1 MEENSM
7 LNMQPLS
14 AVPRQRTNKCDT
26 CTKTF
31 RRRDDYD
38 RHQFLHAGVYTY
50 PCQEKNCC
58 KTFTNRSHLLRHMQT
73 KHLERSSAS
82 SPKVWNCEHPNC
94 TMQFARKHAMKR
106 HYNVKHTLGKQYVC
120 DLCSERFWRKL
131 QLKQHMIHH
140 TGQYPHKC
148 EPCGQGFINL
158 KSMRDH
164 RCQRNSY
171 KCTNC
176 SIMFVRW
183 LELVTH
189 QRLEHAK
196 QFRCEECNKLLRTK
210 RNLKAHAQVHLAEDV
225 QEVYECPYAGCTRFY
240 TYKRNLNI
248 HVRSKH
254 RSTKSEE

>member
-1 MEENSM
+1 
-7 LNMQPLS
+7 
-14 AVPRQRTNKCDT
+14 
-26 CTKTF
+26 
-31 RRRDDYD
+31 
-38 RHQFLHAGVYTY
+38 
-50 PCQEKNCC
+50 
-58 KTFTNRSHLLRHMQT
+58 MQT

-94 TMQFARKHAMKR
+94 TMQFTRKHAMKR

-176 SIMFVRW
+176 SKVFVRW

-210 RNLKAHAQVHLAEDV
+210 RNLKAHAQVHLAEDA

-254 RSTKSEE
+254 RSTKAEE